1 MPAKGQQLPIFSQ
14 YVMNGF
20 ILNPAM
26 AGYDG
31 FTSVNTT
38 ARQQWLGFNNAP
50 QTFSASW
57 QTRVLARSYRIVG
70 HPVRER
76 NMLLPSTKGRVGL
89 GAYVIN
95 DSNGRMSR
103 TGLQFAYGY
112 HIFMN
117 NHQLSFGLAGK
128 VFQYRIADEGLT
140 FGRDVDDLIIEG
152 IRNVGY
158 SPDVDFGVYW
168 TNTNYFIG
176 ASINNLF
183 QSDVNIGGSENV
195 EKVFRHYWLMGGYKF
210 SIGENFAM
218 EPNILL
224 KTTEQ
229 WIPQGDLGVKLYF
242 AEDLW
247 AGLGFRTDGSMI
259 SLLGMRNKGLFIGY
273 AFDLAF
279 TSIQRF
285 NYGTHEL
292 SISYKFGD
300 DARRYRWLR
309 RY

>member
-1 MPAKGQQLPIFSQ
+1 
-14 YVMNGF
+14 MNGF
-20 ILNPAM
+20 ILNPSM

-31 FTSVNTT
+31 FTSINTT
-38 ARQQWLGFNNAP
+38 ARQQWLGIEDAP

-57 QTRVLARSYRIVG
+57 QTRVLARSYRIVD
-70 HPVRER
+70 HPVREK
-76 NMLLPSTKGRVGL
+76 NMLVPSTKGRVGL

-95 DSNGRMSR
+95 DANANMAR
-103 TGLQFAYGY
+103 TGLQFAYAY
-112 HIFMN
+112 HIFMD

-128 VFQYRIADEGLT
+128 VFQYRIASENLSFGSDEDPL
-140 FGRDVDDLIIEG
+140 VDAG
-152 IRNVGY
+152 IRFVGY
-158 SPDVDFGVYW
+158 IPDIDFGMYW

-176 ASINNLF
+176 ASVNNLI
-183 QSDVNIGGSENV
+183 QTRINSKVNVLDIRV
-195 EKVFRHYWLMGGYKF
+195 LRHYWVMGGYRF
-210 SIGENFAM
+210 SVGEDLAI
-218 EPNILL
+218 EPNMMI

-229 WIPQGDLGVKLYF
+229 LIPQFDIGAKVFYKHDF
-242 AEDLW
+242 W
-247 AGLGFRTDGSMI
+247 AGLAFRTDGSLI
-259 SLLGMRNKGLFIGY
+259 TLIGMRNRGLFVGY
-273 AFDLAF
+273 AFDLSF